1 MECVNGMEHRDV
13 SDMECMSGM
22 EHRDVS
28 GMECVN
34 GMENGDVAGSFDGA
48 EAHEKMKRYGTL
60 YGIGV
65 GPGDPELLTVK
76 AMKRIKEAKVLFLPA
91 EPKEECYAYRIV
103 KSLLPEVDEKQIVC
117 RSFPMSHDKCIVE
130 KFHAQVSDEIL
141 GFLRE
146 GKNVAFLTLG
156 DPTVYSTYHYIHRRV
171 VSGGGHAEI
180 ISGIPSFCAVA
191 ARLGISLA
199 DRSEQIHVIPGSYDV
214 DEALQLKGTLIF
226 MKTGKKLKELC
237 DYIQKKKKPEEC
249 EIYAV
254 SNCGMENEQVYQGRR
269 LFAEVERIKEY
280 LTIVIIRKIN

>member
-1 MECVNGMEHRDV
+1 
-13 SDMECMSGM
+13 
-22 EHRDVS
+22 
-28 GMECVN
+28 MECVN

-48 EAHEKMKRYGTL
+48 EAHEKMERYGTL

-65 GPGDPELLTVK
+65 GPGDPELLTLK
-76 AMKRIKEAKVLFLPA
+76 AVKRIKEAEVLLLPA

-103 KSLLPEVDEKQIVC
+103 KSLLPEIDEKQIVC
-117 RSFPMSHDKCIVE
+117 RSFPMSRDKCIVE
-130 KFHAQVSDEIL
+130 KFHEQVSHEIL
-141 GFLRE
+141 EFLRE
-146 GKNVAFLTLG
+146 GKHVAFLTLG

-171 VSGGGHAEI
+171 VSGGGHVEI

-226 MKTGKKLKELC
+226 MKAGKKLKELC
-237 DYIQKKKKPEEC
+237 DCIRKTRKTEDC

-254 SNCGMENEQVYQGRR
+254 SNCGMENEQVYAGRR
-269 LFAEVERIKEY
+269 IFEETDSMGEY
-280 LTIVIIRKIN
+280 LTTVIVRK

>member
-1 MECVNGMEHRDV
+1 MMEKNREKGILSSMECLDEMEHK
-13 SDMECMSGM
+13 
-22 EHRDVS
+22 DVS
-28 GMECVN
+28 GMECLDV
-34 GMENGDVAGSFDGA
+34 MENRDVSGNFDGA
-48 EAHEKMKRYGTL
+48 EVHGKMKEYGTL

-76 AMKRIKEAKVLFLPA
+76 AVKRIKEAEVLLLPV

-103 KSLLPEVDEKQIVC
+103 KSLLPEIGEKQIVC
-117 RSFPMSHDKCIVE
+117 RSFPMSCDKCIVE
-130 KFHAQVSDEIL
+130 KFHEQVSHEIL
-141 GFLRE
+141 EFLRE
-146 GKNVAFLTLG
+146 GKHVAFLTLG

-171 VSGGGHAEI
+171 VSGGAHAEI

-199 DRSEQIHVIPGSYDV
+199 DRSEQLHVIPGSYDV

-237 DYIQKKKKPEEC
+237 DYIQEKMKPEEC

-254 SNCGMENEQVYQGRR
+254 SNCGMENEQVYQGRQI
-269 LFAEVERIKEY
+269 FEATDSTGEY
-280 LTIVIIRKIN
+280 LTTVIVRR